1 MCRGARQMIADWRKC
16 MTQSIRR
23 YRASD
28 DEQRFQV
35 LVRNIIKSHLVLL
48 YCFILLLFRNDATSV
63 ISLMHHYIYIYI
75 WGGVNIF
82 FFSSISGHVLVMMN
96 FLSGLLHGVTAVS
109 CAPDRVESEMP
120 ELLTPIAAPNE

>member
-28 DEQRFQV
+28 DEQQFQV

-75 WGGVNIF
+75 WGGGKYF
-82 FFSSISGHVLVMMN
+82 F
-96 FLSGLLHGVTAVS
+96 LLLYLWS
-109 CAPDRVESEMP
+109 CACNDEFSIWVTTRCNGR
-120 ELLTPIAAPNE
+120 ELCSRSC